1 MTMEDGPNALL
12 AHGAVHTPAHE
23 AASPSPR
30 GEEEAEDDFLVRAH
44 IDPAYLRL
52 VQLVSSPTR
61 PDLHVEGLRILA
73 HLCRRA
79 LQLPLPLN
87 QVTPVAEC
95 EFAGIATLCRG

>member
-1 MTMEDGPNALL
+1 MDDSPYAPP
-12 AHGAVHTPAHE
+12 AHRAVSISAHE

-30 GEEEAEDDFLVRAH
+30 GEEEMEEEYLFRAH
-44 IDPAYLRL
+44 IDPAYVRL

-79 LQLPLPLN
+79 LQRPLPL
-87 QVTPVAEC
+87 QMVQIAEC
-95 EFAGIATLCRG
+95 EFAGIATLC